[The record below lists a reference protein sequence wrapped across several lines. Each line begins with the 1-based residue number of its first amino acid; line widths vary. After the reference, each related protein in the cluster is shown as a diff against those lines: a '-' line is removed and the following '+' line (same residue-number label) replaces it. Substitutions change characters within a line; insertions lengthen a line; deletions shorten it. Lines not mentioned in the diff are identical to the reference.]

1 MAKYKGGKCRLC
13 RREGI
18 RLYLKGER
26 CYTEKCAIE
35 RKGYIPGEH
44 GRDHRRMKETPYGQ
58 QLREKQK
65 ARRIYGILEK
75 QFRNYFEKAERKK
88 GVTGEILLQM
98 LETRLD
104 NVVHRLGLAPSRP
117 NARQL
122 VRHGHIEVNGR
133 RADIPSYQLK
143 VGDVVRVR
151 DKSQKLAMIRQAVD
165 NRRRTE
171 MQAWLD
177 FDDKKL
183 EGRLNEIPSREN
195 IPVPIQEQLLPL
207 LILDQPQ

>member
-44 GRDHRRMKETPYGQ
+44 GRDRRRVKETPYGQ

-65 ARRIYGILEK
+65 ARRIYGILER
-75 QFRNYFEKAERKK
+75 QFRNYFERAERKK

-104 NVVHRLGLAPSRP
+104 NVVHRLGLAPSRS

-133 RADIPSYQLK
+133 RVDIPSYQLR
-143 VGDVVRVR
+143 VGDVIRVR
-151 DKSQKLAMIRQAVD
+151 DKSQKLAHIRQTVD

-177 FDDKKL
+177 FDEKKL

-195 IPVPIQEQLLPL
+195 IPVPVQEQLIVELYSK
-207 LILDQPQ
+207 

>member
-1 MAKYKGGKCRLC
+1 MAKYMGAKCRLC

-18 RLYLKGER
+18 RLYLKGDR

-35 RKGYIPGEH
+35 RRGYVPGEH
-44 GRDHRRMKETPYGQ
+44 GKDRRQKETPYGM

-65 ARRIYGILEK
+65 ARRVYGILEA
-75 QFRNYFEKAERKK
+75 QFRGYFRKAERKK
-88 GVTGEILLQM
+88 GVTGEILLQL

-104 NVVHRLGLAPSRP
+104 NIVYRLGIATSRP
-117 NARQL
+117 SARQV

-133 RADIPSYQLK
+133 SVDIPSYQVR

-151 DKSQKLAMIRQAVD
+151 DKSRKIDAIKVAIE

-171 MQAWLD
+171 MQPWLD

-183 EGRLNEIPSREN
+183 EGRLNQIPSREN
-195 IPVPIQEQLLPL
+195 IPVPIQEQLIVELYSK
-207 LILDQPQ
+207 

>member
-1 MAKYKGGKCRLC
+1 MAKYTGPKCRLC

-18 RLYLKGER
+18 RLYLKGDR

-35 RKGYIPGEH
+35 RRAYVPGEH
-44 GRDHRRMKETPYGQ
+44 GRDRRMKETPYGT

-65 ARRIYGILEK
+65 ARRIYGILEG
-75 QFRNYFEKAERKK
+75 QFRNYFHKAERKK
-88 GVTGEILLQM
+88 GVTGEILLQL

-104 NVVHRLGLAPSRP
+104 NIVYRLGVATSRP
-117 NARQL
+117 AARQL

-133 RADIPSYQLK
+133 CVDIASFQVR
-143 VGDVVRVR
+143 VGDTVRVR
-151 DKSQKLAMIRQAVD
+151 EKSRAVATIKQAVE

-177 FDDKKL
+177 FDDKKM
-183 EGRLNEIPSREN
+183 EGRLNQIPSREN
-195 IPVPIQEQLLPL
+195 IPVPIQEQLIVELYSK
-207 LILDQPQ
+207 

>member
-1 MAKYKGGKCRLC
+1 MARYTGAVCRLC

-26 CYTEKCAIE
+26 CYTEKCGIE
-35 RKGYIPGEH
+35 RRGYVPGEH
-44 GRDHRRMKETPYGQ
+44 GRDRRAKETPYGQ

-65 ARRIYGILEK
+65 ARRIYGILEA
-75 QFRNYFEKAERKK
+75 QFRNYFRKAERKK
-88 GVTGEILLQM
+88 GVTGEILLQL

-104 NVVHRLGLAPSRP
+104 NIVYRLGIVTSRAA
-117 NARQL
+117 ARQL
-122 VRHGHIEVNGR
+122 VRHGHIEVNAR
-133 RADIPSYQLK
+133 VTDIPSFQVR

-151 DKSQKLAMIRQAVD
+151 EKSRNIAYVKQSVE

-171 MQAWLD
+171 MQTWLD

-183 EGRLNEIPSREN
+183 EGRLNQIPSREN
-195 IPVPIQEQLLPL
+195 IPVPIQEQLIVELYSK
-207 LILDQPQ
+207 

>member
-1 MAKYKGGKCRLC
+1 MARYTGPRCRLC

-35 RKGYIPGEH
+35 RRGYVPGEH
-44 GRDHRRMKETPYGQ
+44 GRDRRQKETPYGL

-65 ARRIYGILEK
+65 ARRIYGILER
-75 QFRNYFEKAERKK
+75 QFRNYFKKAERKK
-88 GVTGEILLQM
+88 GVTGEILLQL

-104 NVVHRLGLAPSRP
+104 NVVYRLGIATSRQA
-117 NARQL
+117 ARML
-122 VRHGHIEVNGR
+122 VRHGHIHVND
-133 RADIPSYQLK
+133 RAVHVPSYQIRLGDSVK
-143 VGDVVRVR
+143 VRE
-151 DKSQKLAMIRQAVD
+151 KSRNVETIKQSVE

-177 FDDKKL
+177 FDDKKM
-183 EGRLNEIPSREN
+183 EGRLNQIPSRDA
-195 IPVPIQEQLLPL
+195 IPVPIQEQLIVELYSK
-207 LILDQPQ
+207 